1 MSWPSCPKS
10 KSIIKLIEECERT
23 IFGEEKEIWS
33 PRTDLD
39 HLTMLKRINHLL
51 DEIGHN
57 DKKEKKLYEKARVIA
72 HNLGISF
79 WDESE
84 EESENEDS
92 TDN

>member
-1 MSWPSCPKS
+1 M
-10 KSIIKLIEECERT
+10 
-23 IFGEEKEIWS
+23 
-33 PRTDLD
+33 
-39 HLTMLKRINHLL
+39 LTRIDNLL

-84 EESENEDS
+84 DESENEDS